1 MTDKYIDY
9 IYKQAEKAIKDVD
22 EPTEDHIRDAIGS
35 IGYFAL
41 METGLLDS
49 LFERRKNNE

>member
-41 METGLLDS
+41 VETGLLDS